1 MLVSRREVIAG
12 GLSLVPSVVLAQTA
26 SATPKFTVSVSIDHE
41 RPHLGRFALGCEWG
55 AAPVPGRRTV
65 LVVADGQQY
74 FVRPGGAARLQR
86 DLFGPGLNVL
96 TIVGRSRSNAIGRLV
111 MNPDGTDWRTAYRL
125 LNWTQWA
132 RDIATVI
139 DGLGLERKGLGLYG
153 RSGGA
158 HLIHQYLT
166 LRPKTRARVYV
177 QAAVNDDLD
186 AVWGLGGDPFWSEF
200 SSSDSALA
208 TRLLDWLRGH
218 PEQRRNLV
226 LILQRQNFFES
237 QKALPAARRAAAK
250 AFVEGDA
257 AAVSDMKKRYQID
270 DLEQMRSTLEG
281 VGSAVRV
288 YEFASPRPDL
298 RNVQGP
304 LRPADEADFYYAEP
318 LSDPPYR
325 PPVPR
330 TDWAKLREVGAE
342 VLQVAGRYDH
352 TCDYRTQIGLNG
364 LTRNSKLVI
373 LDDNHVFKR
382 WTDSGRQPAF
392 VQAFF
397 HEGSSGA
404 GFVRQLDALGDLR
417 WTEQLVTPARS
428 LSHAA
433 RRAIS
438 RAT

>member
-1 MLVSRREVIAG
+1 MLVSRREVMAG
-12 GLSLVPSVVLAQTA
+12 GLSLLPSVALAQTG
-26 SATPKFTVSVSIDHE
+26 SAPPKVTVSVPIDHE
-41 RPHLGRFALGCEWG
+41 RPRLGHFALDCEWG

-65 LVVADGQQY
+65 LAVADGQQY
-74 FVRPGGAARLQR
+74 FVRPGGAARLQK

-96 TIVGRSRSNAIGRLV
+96 TIVGRSRSNAIERLV
-111 MNPDGTDWRTAYRL
+111 MKPDGTDWRTAYRL

-132 RDIATVI
+132 RDVAMVI
-139 DGLGLERKGLGLYG
+139 DRLGLETKGLGLYG

-186 AVWGLGGDPFWSEF
+186 AVWGVGGDPFWSEF
-200 SSSDSALA
+200 SSTDSALA
-208 TRLLDWLRGH
+208 TRLLDWLRSH
-218 PEQRRNLV
+218 PEQRRSLILV
-226 LILQRQNFFES
+226 LQRQNFFETLE
-237 QKALPAARRAAAK
+237 ALPAARQAAAK
-250 AFVEGDA
+250 AFIDGDA
-257 AAVSDMKKRYQID
+257 AAVSEMRSRYQID
-270 DLEQMRSTLEG
+270 ALEQMHSTLEG

-304 LRPADEADFYYAEP
+304 LRPSDEADFYYAEP
-318 LSDPPYR
+318 LPDSSYR
-325 PPVPR
+325 PPVRR
-330 TDWAKLREVGAE
+330 TEWSKLREVAGD

-397 HEGSSGA
+397 HEGTSGP
-404 GFVRQLDALGDLR
+404 GFERELDALGDLR
-417 WTEQLVTPARS
+417 WTEQPVTPARPP
-428 LSHAA
+428 SHAA
-433 RRAIS
+433 RQATSRAI
-438 RAT
+438 